1 MFYLIALLGL
11 SSDGGTA
18 LATKESTSYTAKIR
32 MLKEYPLTDVDGLFF
47 CGGGYVSVGEGAS
60 MAWGLNKFFND
71 GTLADLFS
79 NKIISTNSG
88 GGWFF
93 NQLLYSTQYQG
104 AIMAETRDEF
114 IKKLSD
120 YTYGYLSVVYEEE
133 VETLRS
139 KTESGE
145 WTAMSISDY
154 MQYLKRFKS
163 WEQIVTTHHYSFT
176 ETPSLGVKNTHW
188 VSLFG
193 LAQDYND
200 YYLQTEVPMLE
211 DPQRSTWHKAIPASI
226 DYTFTEPRQNP
237 EIDVNIPALEN
248 WYSSICSI
256 RKTNQDCSSDNDCM
270 ANSYCDTG
278 KKMKSC
284 ICNHGYTAITADGV
298 ETCKNCLDIEIDES
312 EKDKIRN
319 VEITWERGFLKRDKH
334 ATLSVDE
341 IKDYVRESINHPKKY
356 SGPSSAAVG
365 AVGGDYPKLQ
375 KLFNMM
381 GLEFSWTTSRLETQF
396 HDKSAPRL
404 SLTDGGAQDNC
415 GITGQVRAQQ
425 EGIALEDLPNQHAII
440 VGMCKYD
447 TVMMLISNG
456 DHNGKL
462 YEVFEF
468 EEGVTEPSLE
478 YEGSMI
484 KVWGFE
490 VKTLWE
496 PTNGVR
502 HGSHFII
509 YSFEFKIRS
518 NYVLEFLGGGNFGKS
533 EDEIEP
539 LMSLMSGRGEVFE
552 LEISASGIVDDMA
565 ELYNFVTRDE
575 ESPSEVIAKESI
587 VAWFQTFF
595 GMGQSVVA
603 SNFLI
608 NYLAVI
614 GIIFVPYVLIK
625 IAFSYKRHED
635 FSPIDSSSTPLPQH

>member
-1 MFYLIALLGL
+1 MFYLIALLSL
-11 SSDGGTA
+11 NLHGGTVFA
-18 LATKESTSYTAKIR
+18 NKDSSSYTAKIS

-47 CGGGYVSVGEGAS
+47 CGGGYVSVHEGAA

-79 NKIISTNSG
+79 NKIVSTNSG

-104 AIMAETRDEF
+104 VVIAETRDEF
-114 IKKLSD
+114 VKKLSD
-120 YTYGYLSVVYEEE
+120 YTYAYLSVVYQVSVEE
-133 VETLRS
+133 LKS
-139 KTESGE
+139 KTASGE

-154 MQYLKRFKS
+154 MQYLQFFS
-163 WEQIVTTHHYSFT
+163 NWEEIVTKHHYSFT
-176 ETPSLGVKNTHW
+176 ETPSLGVTNTHW

-193 LAQDYND
+193 VAQDYND
-200 YYLQTEVPMLE
+200 YYLKTEVPMVE

-226 DYTFTEPRQNP
+226 DYIFTEPRQNP
-237 EIDVNIPALEN
+237 EIDVHIPALEN

-256 RKTNQDCSSDNDCM
+256 RKTTQQCERDNDCM

-278 KKMKSC
+278 RNMNLC
-284 ICNHGYTAITADGV
+284 ICNHGYTANTEDGV
-298 ETCKNCLDIEIDES
+298 ANCKNCMDIEIDES

-319 VEITWERGFLKRDKH
+319 VEITWERGFLQRDKH
-334 ATLSVDE
+334 ATISVDE
-341 IKDYVRESINHPKKY
+341 IKEYVREAINDPKKY

-365 AVGGDYPKLQ
+365 AVATDFPKMQ
-375 KLFNMM
+375 KVFDMM
-381 GLEFSWTTSRLETQF
+381 NLEFSWQTSSLETQF
-396 HDKSAPRL
+396 HDKSAPKL

-425 EGIALEDLPNQHAII
+425 EGIALEDLPNQYATI

-456 DHNGKL
+456 DHDGKQ

-478 YEGSMI
+478 YDGSMI
-484 KVWGFE
+484 KIWGYK

-518 NYVLEFLGGGNFGKS
+518 NYALELLGGGNFGKP
-533 EDEIEP
+533 EEEIEP

-552 LEISASGIVDDMA
+552 LEISAGGIADDMA
-565 ELYNFVTRDE
+565 ELNSFLMEDE
-575 ESPSEVIAKESI
+575 ESASEPTIKQSDVT
-587 VAWFQTFF
+587 WFETFF
-595 GMGQSVVA
+595 GNGQMVLASNSVTYGLAIIGLLVVA
-603 SNFLI
+603 HM
-608 NYLAVI
+608 
-614 GIIFVPYVLIK
+614 LIK
-625 IAFSYKRHED
+625 IPFFNKSSD
-635 FSPIDSSSTPLPQH
+635 NFIPIDSRSTPVPQC